1 MKHTKRLVALLLCL
15 ALVLSLLGCNSAP
28 QETTPPTT
36 EPAPT
41 EPPAEEL
48 YANARGLLESAEKIT
63 LDVMTTTTTTV
74 ADQEFTV
81 IEKDILSYNGY
92 GTDAIQA
99 SLKKSITNAHDP
111 KVAVEDA
118 SIPYSEVYSDG
129 TVYISY
135 ADGYSLFSAELT
147 AEEAALR
154 YVPAALLDASIYGD
168 LSAEV
173 SSAGTVITFASPS
186 VAENWAIPE
195 DAQMLDASGSAELD
209 QNGALKKMAYTV
221 TYQYGSATITKA
233 VESKTRSD
241 ALSVVVPQDAAA
253 YSLLQDADVVLTFV
267 NGLVLAAQAESAT
280 TSSMD
285 SIFSAA
291 AMVMRS
297 DGLELQ
303 YHNQDGDVSF
313 LADTSVTFM
322 NYGTNENETYKQK
335 ETYLDG
341 KYVISTDDG
350 VPTTQTGVSADVF
363 TDYTQDTLT
372 YNILSPEY
380 WLDVTTT
387 DLGSLYLFEF
397 TCTEDFGNTVQNDI
411 CLTFWNDAAFLNK
424 LASAY
429 ATNNVT
435 AYAAYDKYT
444 GLPTAAGYT
453 YAGTH
458 TIDGVDYL
466 LTEQC
471 DQMIRFPSLD
481 AYYNI
486 TEKMLPEE
494 EPENKAT
501 PLFYH
506 VTGEDGQEMWLFGTI
521 HVGDERTAYL
531 PQEIYDAFSA
541 SDALALEFSSKAFEK
556 QMEEDAQLQSQ
567 IASLSIYSDGTTLQD
582 HLSKESYELLQK
594 HLKATGNFNSTYTM
608 TKPSILTTSIE
619 NFYLAQGYQL
629 TSMQGCESRLEEL
642 AVQQEKEVL
651 DVESGLFQ
659 MQMMANWSDELQ
671 EILLEDTLEYTA
683 ESYWLET
690 AKLYD
695 LWCAGDEAALRKELS
710 FEAQLEA
717 MTDEERAE
725 YEAQKA
731 YIDEYNKTMSYD
743 RNDGMLEVAKEYL
756 ESGDTIFFAV
766 GLAHLLDDVNGL
778 VDALR
783 DAGYTVELVN
793 YT

>member
-15 ALVLSLLGCNSAP
+15 AMVVSLCGCNSAP

-48 YANARGLLESAEKIT
+48 YASARGLLESAEKIT

-173 SSAGTVITFASPS
+173 SPAGTLITFASPS
-186 VAENWAIPE
+186 AAENWAIPE

-209 QNGALKKMAYTV
+209 QNGALKKMTYTV
-221 TYQYGSATITKA
+221 TYQYGPATITKE

-267 NGLVLAAQAESAT
+267 NGLVLATQAESAT

-297 DGLELQ
+297 DALELQ
-303 YHNQDGDVSF
+303 FHDQDGDVSF

-341 KYVISTDDG
+341 KYVISTDGG

-363 TDYTQDTLT
+363 TDYAQDTLT

-444 GLPTAAGYT
+444 GLPTAAGYA
-453 YAGTH
+453 YAGSH

-471 DQMIRFPSLD
+471 DQSIRFPSLD

-556 QMEEDAQLQSQ
+556 KMEEDAQLQSQ

-608 TKPSILTTSIE
+608 MKPSILTSFIE
-619 NFYLAQGYQL
+619 NFYLAQAYQL

-642 AVQQEKEVL
+642 AAQQEKEVL
-651 DVESGLFQ
+651 DVESALAQ
-659 MQMMANWSDELQ
+659 TQMMVNWSDELQ
-671 EILLEDTLEYTA
+671 EIMLEDILEYDPQ
-683 ESYWLET
+683 EYWQET
-690 AKLYD
+690 YD
-695 LWCAGDEAALRKELS
+695 LYEKWCAGDEAALRELLS
-710 FEAQLEA
+710 
-717 MTDEERAE
+717 DEVDLSELTAEEVEE
-725 YEAQKA
+725 YEAQKP
-731 YIDEYNKTMSYD
+731 YIEEYNKTMSYD
-743 RNDGMLEVAKEYL
+743 RNDGMLEVAKQYL

-766 GLAHLLDDVNGL
+766 GLAHLLNDVNGL
-778 VDALR
+778 VNALQE
-783 DAGYTVELVN
+783 AGYTVELVS